1 MTPQDASGPLRAGSP
16 GAVGRRPNRRGNATR
31 ESMLEAALRSLASGD
46 PGSVS
51 ANRIAKEIGATWGAV
66 QYQFGDTDGFWAAV
80 LHRTAERR
88 AATFSALAA
97 PGHQDAPLRQRVAAI
112 IETLYH
118 GLASADSRAIENLRA
133 ALPRDPTELE
143 RLYPRTAAELF
154 SWGKSWLETCQ
165 NAFAG
170 LGVDSGRVREVA
182 TLIPGAM
189 RGLVSERQLGSY
201 ADLDVARRGLT
212 NALAAYLEDS
222 VKRR

>member
-1 MTPQDASGPLRAGSP
+1 MTRRFAGA
-16 GAVGRRPNRRGNATR
+16 GIAGRRPNRRGNATR
-31 ESMLEAALRSLASGD
+31 ESMLEAALRSLASGE

-88 AATFSALAA
+88 AATFSTLARSGPNA
-97 PGHQDAPLRQRVAAI
+97 DRPGAPLRERVGAI

-133 ALPRDPTELE
+133 ALPRDPDELE

-170 LGVDSGRVREVA
+170 LDVDPNRVREA
-182 TLIPGAM
+182 AALIPGAM

-201 ADLDVARRGLT
+201 ADLDMARQGLT
-212 NALAAYLEDS
+212 NTLVAYLEDS
-222 VKRR
+222 RPVRRR

>member
-1 MTPQDASGPLRAGSP
+1 MTGRASGAGT
-16 GAVGRRPNRRGNATR
+16 VGRRPNRRGNATR
-31 ESMLEAALRSLASGD
+31 ENMLEAALRSLASGE

-51 ANRIAKEIGATWGAV
+51 ANRIAKDIGATWGAV

-80 LHRTAERR
+80 LHHTAERR
-88 AATFSALAA
+88 QAAFSTLAT
-97 PGHQDAPLRQRVAAI
+97 PVRPDAPLRERVGAI
-112 IETLYH
+112 IETLYR

-133 ALPRDPTELE
+133 ALPREPEELE

-170 LGVDSGRVREVA
+170 LDVDPDRVHEVA
-182 TLIPGAM
+182 ALIPGAM

-201 ADLDVARRGLT
+201 ADLDVARRGLI
-212 NALAAYLEDS
+212 NALVAYLEHS
-222 VKRR
+222 RK

>member
-1 MTPQDASGPLRAGSP
+1 MTGTGVA
-16 GAVGRRPNRRGNATR
+16 GRRTNRRGHATR
-31 ESMLEAALRSLASGD
+31 ESMLEAALQSLASGE

-88 AATFSALAA
+88 AAALSTTVR
-97 PGHQDAPLRQRVAAI
+97 PDAPLRERVGAI
-112 IETLYH
+112 IDTLYH
-118 GLASADSRAIENLRA
+118 GLATADSRAIENLRA
-133 ALPRDPTELE
+133 ALPRDPRELE

-165 NAFAG
+165 NAFAD
-170 LGVDSGRVREVA
+170 LDVDPDRVHEVA
-182 TLIPGAM
+182 ALIPGAL

-212 NALAAYLEDS
+212 NALVAYLTP
-222 VKRR
+222 R

>member
-1 MTPQDASGPLRAGSP
+1 MTRQVSAPGTAS
-16 GAVGRRPNRRGNATR
+16 RRPNRRGNATR
-31 ESMLEAALRSLASGD
+31 ENMLEAALKSLASGD

-88 AATFSALAA
+88 AATFSTLSA
-97 PGHQDAPLRQRVAAI
+97 PISPDAPLRERVGAI
-112 IETLYH
+112 IDTLYD
-118 GLASADSRAIENLRA
+118 GLASPDSRAIENLRA
-133 ALPRDPTELE
+133 ALPRNPAELE
-143 RLYPRTAAELF
+143 RLFPRTAAELF

-170 LGVDSGRVREVA
+170 LDVDPDRVREVA
-182 TLIPGAM
+182 ALIPGAM

-201 ADLDVARRGLT
+201 ADLDLARQGLT
-212 NALAAYLEDS
+212 NALAAYLEQS
-222 VKRR
+222 RPC

>member
-1 MTPQDASGPLRAGSP
+1 MTRQAPAPDAKSGMA
-16 GAVGRRPNRRGNATR
+16 GRRPNRRGNATR
-31 ESMLEAALRSLASGD
+31 ESMLEAALRSLASGE

-88 AATFSALAA
+88 AATFSTLSA
-97 PGHQDAPLRQRVAAI
+97 PEQPDAPLRERVAAI

-133 ALPRDPTELE
+133 ALPRDPDELE

-154 SWGKSWLETCQ
+154 SWGKSWLATCQ

-170 LGVDSGRVREVA
+170 LGVDPDRVREVA

-201 ADLDVARRGLT
+201 ADLDVARRALT
-212 NALAAYLEDS
+212 NALVAYLEGS